1 MVGIIG
7 GVLFTYFT
15 NYLFRKLKITDSAG
29 QAATDATKALVSSIL
44 AQFTYLPAIVQD
56 NLASVVQSGKEY
68 TENMQLNKLKAY
80 YQFFLNYLDARHAYR
95 VKDYPTAV
103 KLLKKIMRKMDS
115 KKYAELY
122 EDCTHLL
129 AQIPED
135 AQQTVGKRFGQLRN

>member
-1 MVGIIG
+1 
-7 GVLFTYFT
+7 
-15 NYLFRKLKITDSAG
+15 
-29 QAATDATKALVSSIL
+29 
-44 AQFTYLPAIVQD
+44 
-56 NLASVVQSGKEY
+56 
-68 TENMQLNKLKAY
+68 MQLNKLKAY
-80 YQFFLNYLDARHAYR
+80 YQFFLNYLDARHVYR